1 VESVA
6 NDPGGFYHQHEK
18 GINEAGGAA
27 LLAEGLGVM
36 PRVGRGNGGPISA
49 LIGVVVGIVF
59 VVSGFFI
66 MSSAKPPAGE
76 TATAIGTVSAL
87 NMVGSTCSPN
97 ATFVVAGKTYT
108 AAAASVSSS
117 GSCSIGVGSAITV
130 YYNPS
135 NPTMASVKASSFT
148 KMFGLLFMG
157 VGAIFAVGMAIR
169 FVIKLG
175 EVGAGGALLLKGLRQ
190 RKTQ

>member
-1 VESVA
+1 MESVA

-49 LIGVVVGIVF
+49 LIGV